1 LGGRL
6 STKQEEHSLKHSV
19 VNLDVLR
26 TSAARLDDLERHP
39 ANVAALTADLGV
51 GLWVVAGAACG
62 ASAYSP

>member
-1 LGGRL
+1 M
-6 STKQEEHSLKHSV
+6 KHSV